1 MILVDTSVWIDYLN
15 GKESSLTNIL
25 DKALIDGSVSIG
37 DLILLEIL
45 QGIKTEREYNKTRTA
60 LATLEQYEIFGNK
73 MVEKCAENFRFL
85 RKKGI
90 TIRKTNDVII
100 ATFCIEKNLPLLF
113 SDRDF
118 IPFVDHLG
126 LISVTYKHFICRA
139 SA

>member
-15 GKESSLTNIL
+15 GKESLLTNIL
-25 DKALIDGSVSIG
+25 DKALIDGLVSIG

-60 LATLEQYEIFGNK
+60 LALLEQYEMFGHT
-73 MVEKCAENFRFL
+73 MVEKCAENFRIL

-100 ATFCIEKNLPLLF
+100 ATFCIENNLPLLF

-126 LISVTYKHFICRA
+126 LIPA
-139 SA
+139 SLKT

>member
-1 MILVDTSVWIDYLN
+1 MILVDTSIWIDYLN
-15 GKESSLTNIL
+15 GKESSQTNIL
-25 DKALIDGSVSIG
+25 DKALIDGVVSIG

-45 QGIKTEREYNKTRTA
+45 QGIKTEREYNKTRIA
-60 LATLEQYEIFGNK
+60 LALLEQYEMFGHN

-100 ATFCIEKNLPLLF
+100 ATFCIENNLPLLF

-126 LISVTYKHFICRA
+126 LIPTSLK
-139 SA
+139 

>member
-15 GKESSLTNIL
+15 GKENPLTNIL
-25 DKALIDGSVSIG
+25 DKALLDGSVAIG

-45 QGIKTEREYNKTRTA
+45 QGIKEEPEYRKTRTA
-60 LATLEQYEIFGNK
+60 LSTLDQYEMFGHNR
-73 MVEKCAENFRFL
+73 VEKCAENFRFL

-100 ATFCIEKNLPLLF
+100 ATFCIENNLPLLF

-118 IPFVDHLG
+118 IPFVKHLD
-126 LISVTYKHFICRA
+126 LIPA
-139 SA
+139 SLKT

>member
-1 MILVDTSVWIDYLN
+1 MILADTSVWIDYLN
-15 GKESSLTNIL
+15 GKESVLTNTL
-25 DKALIDGSVSIG
+25 DNALIDGTVLIG
-37 DLILLEIL
+37 DLILLEVL
-45 QGIKTEREYNKTRTA
+45 QGIKSEKEYNKTKTA
-60 LATLEQYEIFGNK
+60 LATLELYDMFGRS

-100 ATFCIEKNLPLLF
+100 ATFCIENNVPLLF

-126 LISVTYKHFICRA
+126 LISVNGVTKN
-139 SA
+139 

>member
-1 MILVDTSVWIDYLN
+1 MILVDTSVWIDYFN

-25 DKALIDGSVSIG
+25 DKALIDGLVSIG

-60 LATLEQYEIFGNK
+60 LALLEQYEMFGHN
-73 MVEKCAENFRFL
+73 MVEKCADNFRFL

-100 ATFCIEKNLPLLF
+100 ATFCIENNLPLLF

-118 IPFVDHLG
+118 TPFVDHLG
-126 LISVTYKHFICRA
+126 LMPVSLKT
-139 SA
+139 

>member
-15 GKESSLTNIL
+15 GKEGSLTTIL
-25 DKALIDGSVSIG
+25 DKALIEGLVSIG

-45 QGIKTEREYNKTRTA
+45 QGIKAEREYSKTKKA
-60 LATLEQYEIFGNK
+60 LATLEQYEMFGHN
-73 MVEKCAENFRFL
+73 MVERCAENFRFL

-100 ATFCIEKNLPLLF
+100 ATFCIENNLPLLF

-126 LISVTYKHFICRA
+126 LTPVNLKTEVSQF
-139 SA
+139 

>member
-25 DKALIDGSVSIG
+25 DKALIDGLVSIG

-45 QGIKTEREYNKTRTA
+45 QGIKAEREYNKTRAA
-60 LATLEQYEIFGNK
+60 LALLEQYEMFGNN

-100 ATFCIEKNLPLLF
+100 ATFCIENNLPLLF

-126 LISVTYKHFICRA
+126 LIPA
-139 SA
+139 SLKT

>member
-1 MILVDTSVWIDYLN
+1 MILADTSVWIDYLN
-15 GKESSLTNIL
+15 GNENLQTNIL
-25 DKALIDGSVSIG
+25 DKALIDGLVSIG

-60 LATLEQYEIFGNK
+60 LATLERYEMFGHN

-100 ATFCIEKNLPLLF
+100 ATFCIENNLPLLF

-126 LISVTYKHFICRA
+126 LIPA
-139 SA
+139 SLKT

>member
-1 MILVDTSVWIDYLN
+1 MILVDTSVWINYLN

-25 DKALIDGSVSIG
+25 DKALIDGLVSIG

-45 QGIKTEREYNKTRTA
+45 QGIKAEREYNKTRAA
-60 LATLEQYEIFGNK
+60 LALLEQYEMFGHN

-100 ATFCIEKNLPLLF
+100 ATFCIENEFPLLF

-126 LISVTYKHFICRA
+126 LIPA
-139 SA
+139 SLKT

>member
-25 DKALIDGSVSIG
+25 DKALIDGLVSIG

-45 QGIKTEREYNKTRTA
+45 QGIKTEREYNKTKTA
-60 LATLEQYEIFGNK
+60 LALLEQYEMFGNN

-100 ATFCIEKNLPLLF
+100 ATFCIENNLPLLF

-126 LISVTYKHFICRA
+126 LIPA
-139 SA
+139 SLKT

>member
-15 GKESSLTNIL
+15 GNESSQTNIL

-37 DLILLEIL
+37 DLIFLEVL
-45 QGIKTEREYNKTRTA
+45 QGIKSEREYNKTRTA
-60 LATLEQYEIFGNK
+60 LATLEQYEMFGHN

-100 ATFCIEKNLPLLF
+100 ATFCIENNLPLLF

-118 IPFVDHLG
+118 KPFVDYLG
-126 LISVTYKHFICRA
+126 LISVNVKT
-139 SA
+139 

>member
-1 MILVDTSVWIDYLN
+1 MILVDTSVWVDYLN
-15 GKESSLTNIL
+15 GKDSSLTNIL
-25 DKALIDGSVSIG
+25 DKALIDGSVAIG

-45 QGIKTEREYNKTRTA
+45 QGIKVEREYTKTRVA
-60 LATLEQYEIFGNK
+60 LATLEQYEMFGHN

-100 ATFCIEKNLPLLF
+100 ATFCIENNLPLLF
-113 SDRDF
+113 RDRDF

-126 LISVTYKHFICRA
+126 LISVHLKT
-139 SA
+139 

>member
-25 DKALIDGSVSIG
+25 DKALIDGLVSIG
-37 DLILLEIL
+37 DLIFLEVL
-45 QGIKTEREYNKTRTA
+45 QGIKSEREYNKTRTA
-60 LATLEQYEIFGNK
+60 LATLEQYEMFGHN

-90 TIRKTNDVII
+90 TIRKTNEVII
-100 ATFCIEKNLPLLF
+100 ATFCIENNLPFLF

-118 IPFVDHLG
+118 KPFVDYLG
-126 LISVTYKHFICRA
+126 LISVSVKT
-139 SA
+139 

>member
-15 GKESSLTNIL
+15 GKESPLTNIL
-25 DKALIDGSVSIG
+25 DKALLDGSVAIG

-45 QGIKTEREYNKTRTA
+45 QGIKEEQEYRKTRTA
-60 LATLEQYEIFGNK
+60 LSTLDQYEMFGHN
-73 MVEKCAENFRFL
+73 MVKKCAENFRFL

-100 ATFCIEKNLPLLF
+100 ATFCIENNLPLLF

-118 IPFVDHLG
+118 IPFVEHLG
-126 LISVTYKHFICRA
+126 LIPA
-139 SA
+139 SLKT